1 MMSYRFKL
9 AGVLLSAGLA
19 MTACGG
25 GEEGTDG
32 SDGAPEENGQDT
44 EQSSQEN
51 SGSDDAEDTPADEGM
66 KIWKI
71 TREMAGMILQTDS
84 LMVPAALLKR
94 FRRTGSAM
102 THGRRWMPP
111 WRIMTANSSRSS

>member
-51 SGSDDAEDTPADEGM
+51 TGSDDAEDTRAEERMEYMEANNGDGGNDTSDGQSEVSFPPSPLLSSIFSIPSSAGVSSASSQKEGM
-66 KIWKI
+66 
-71 TREMAGMILQTDS
+71 E
-84 LMVPAALLKR
+84 
-94 FRRTGSAM
+94 
-102 THGRRWMPP
+102 
-111 WRIMTANSSRSS
+111 N